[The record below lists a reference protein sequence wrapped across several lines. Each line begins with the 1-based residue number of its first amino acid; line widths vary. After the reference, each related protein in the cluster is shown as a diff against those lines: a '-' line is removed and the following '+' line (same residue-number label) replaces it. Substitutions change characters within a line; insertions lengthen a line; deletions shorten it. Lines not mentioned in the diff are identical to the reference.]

1 MFDIIGVGDADI
13 DIMLK
18 VDHIP
23 GHDEK
28 VLGQMLGKFPG
39 GMVANY
45 LSAAGGLRREVRR
58 GRLGGGG
65 RLRPAHPRGP
75 GKTGRGYFPQHRGGR
90 GRTPISQ

>member
-45 LSAAGGLRREVRR
+45 LSAAAAFGAKCGAVVSVGETTSA
-58 GRLGGGG
+58 GSPSGTWKNG
-65 RLRPAHPRGP
+65 AWI
-75 GKTGRGYFPQHRGGR
+75 FPTASCGW